1 MVPSNKM
8 STRGAGQA
16 SSLECNSQRAVCVA
30 RGARGRCPTAFDA
43 HTVET
48 TITDA
53 ASATTDPTTTARAQE
68 RRNLPTGPRIPIDT
82 ATTIAGATT
91 AGTTTAEVAA
101 TTTTA
106 SIPATAH
113 VTDTTGATTTDA
125 ASVHAT
131 SGITSGTPSAARTAR
146 REQHPMARR
155 ALRGAPD
162 GVTAPTAD
170 TTSATAARLA

>member
-1 MVPSNKM
+1 MVLSNKM

-68 RRNLPTGPRIPIDT
+68 RRNLPTGPRIPMDT

-91 AGTTTAEVAA
+91 AGTTAGTTTADVAA

-113 VTDTTGATTTDA
+113 VTDTTGATTSCTTT

-131 SGITSGTPSAARTAR
+131 FGTPSTARTAR
-146 REQHPMARR
+146 R
-155 ALRGAPD
+155 
-162 GVTAPTAD
+162 
-170 TTSATAARLA
+170 

>member
-1 MVPSNKM
+1 MVLSNKM

-53 ASATTDPTTTARAQE
+53 ASATTDPTTTARDQE
-68 RRNLPTGPRIPIDT
+68 RRNFPTGPRIPIDT

-91 AGTTTAEVAA
+91 AATTTAEVAA

-131 SGITSGTPSAARTAR
+131 SGTPSAARTAR
-146 REQHPMARR
+146 R
-155 ALRGAPD
+155 
-162 GVTAPTAD
+162 
-170 TTSATAARLA
+170 

>member
-1 MVPSNKM
+1 MVLSNKM

-30 RGARGRCPTAFDA
+30 RGARGRCPSAFDA

-68 RRNLPTGPRIPIDT
+68 RRNLPTGPGIPIDT

-113 VTDTTGATTTDA
+113 VTDTTSGATTSCSTT
-125 ASVHAT
+125 ASGHA
-131 SGITSGTPSAARTAR
+131 TSGTPSTARTTR
-146 REQHPMARR
+146 R
-155 ALRGAPD
+155 
-162 GVTAPTAD
+162 
-170 TTSATAARLA
+170 

>member
-1 MVPSNKM
+1 MVLSNKM

-68 RRNLPTGPRIPIDT
+68 RRNLPTGPRIPMDT
-82 ATTIAGATT
+82 ATTISGATT
-91 AGTTTAEVAA
+91 AGTTTADVAA

-125 ASVHAT
+125 ASVHV
-131 SGITSGTPSAARTAR
+131 TSGTPSAARTAR

-162 GVTAPTAD
+162 GVTGATAD